1 MSRDFLDIHDPSDV
15 VLIPYEGR
23 ERCGIVLCH
32 KDIGAVH
39 YIETENVSATPDH
52 NFEIA
57 GDVLQRAREN
67 DHYDIVGFWH
77 THPSGKPRPSSM
89 DLEWAPEGYEIH
101 IVCDGKVQA
110 FNIEGELI
118 H

>member
-1 MSRDFLDIHDPSDV
+1 MSGDFLDIFAPEEAA
-15 VLIPYEGR
+15 VLPFEGR
-23 ERCGIVLCH
+23 ERCGIVFSH
-32 KDIGAVH
+32 KGLRSLH
-39 YIETENVSATPDH
+39 YLETENVSATPEG
-52 NFEIA
+52 NFEIR
-57 GDVLQRAREN
+57 GDVLTRARAN
-67 DHYDIVGFWH
+67 PDYDIVAFWH
-77 THPSGKPRPSSM
+77 THPSGKPNPSSM